1 MRSIMRMIPVL
12 ALCFACLLGL
22 AACSGGQAASSSAAA
37 SSSGEAASPSVEA
50 SSQAAVEP
58 SSASMETVP
67 TDQMAIGQKALV
79 AYYSATGN
87 TALVAGMIA
96 EDIDAT
102 VLAIEPEEPY
112 TAEDLDYNNEASRVA
127 QEHND
132 PNLQQVALMNA
143 EVPDWDTYDTVFI
156 GYPIW
161 WGEAAWPVASF
172 VAAND
177 FSGKNVVPFCTSAS
191 SGLGSSAQGLQQLAG
206 TGYWA
211 EGMRFSSEPTQ
222 EEVNSWI
229 QSFILDTNQ

>member
-1 MRSIMRMIPVL
+1 MKSIMRMIPVL

-37 SSSGEAASPSVEA
+37 PASPSAEA
-50 SSQAAVEP
+50 SSEVAAEP
-58 SSASMETVP
+58 ASLPAQTVP

-79 AYYSATGN
+79 VYYSATGN

-96 EDIDAT
+96 DDIDAS
-102 VLAIEPEEPY
+102 VLAIEPEDPY
-112 TAEDLDYNNEASRVA
+112 TAEDLDYNNEGSRVA

-132 PNLQQVALMNA
+132 PNLQQVALVNA
-143 EVPDWDTYDTVFI
+143 EVPDWDSYDTVFI

-177 FSGKNVVPFCTSAS
+177 FAGKNVVPFCTSAS
-191 SGLGSSAQGLQQLAG
+191 SDLGNSAEELQQLAG
-206 TGYWA
+206 TGTWA
-211 EGMRFSSEPTQ
+211 VGMRFSSNPTQ